1 MLDDPPLPIVLLH
14 PSCSHRNRMRIKATL
29 LLFALLLATG
39 CSTTIEVRT
48 EGQADMN
55 SGGNAA
61 VVQVYE
67 LSGEGNFRDLSFR
80 SFWQQDGSL
89 GGTLIGTPW
98 KKTVYPNDRKRFELE
113 VADKTKF
120 IGVAA
125 NLRNPDSE
133 KWRALYP
140 VEEVGDWVSVTV
152 HSNRIS
158 VSVEG
163 KGALQKLGL

>member
-1 MLDDPPLPIVLLH
+1 M
-14 PSCSHRNRMRIKATL
+14 
-29 LLFALLLATG
+29 
-39 CSTTIEVRT
+39 
-48 EGQADMN
+48 
-55 SGGNAA
+55 GGK
-61 VVQVYE
+61 
-67 LSGEGNFRDLSFR
+67 
-80 SFWQQDGSL
+80 
-89 GGTLIGTPW
+89 LIGTPW
-98 KKTVYPNDRKRFELE
+98 KKTVYPNERKQFELE

-152 HSNRIS
+152 YSNRIS
-158 VSVEG
+158 VNVEG

>member
-1 MLDDPPLPIVLLH
+1 
-14 PSCSHRNRMRIKATL
+14 MRIKATL